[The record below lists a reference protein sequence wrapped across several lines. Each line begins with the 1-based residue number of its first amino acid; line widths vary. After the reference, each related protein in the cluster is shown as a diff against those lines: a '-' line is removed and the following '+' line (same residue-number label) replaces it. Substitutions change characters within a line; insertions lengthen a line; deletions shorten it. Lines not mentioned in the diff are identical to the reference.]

1 MRAQDLHEL
10 VRAEGLLGG
19 EGLGGAGDGPI
30 VAMVSGG
37 RDSVCLLDVAVA
49 VRGPA
54 AVRVLHVNYGLR
66 DEDSDADERLVREL
80 CARLGVAFELV
91 RVRADERARAGE
103 RGNLQAWARELRYR
117 EAERLAVEVEVGGE
131 AGEIDVSQRT
141 LNARA
146 YVRART
152 RARVQG
158 EMRTLI
164 ATGHT
169 ASDQVETIL
178 YRLAASPGR
187 RALLGMAPR
196 EGRIVRPLLGITRE
210 QTAGY
215 CRARGLDWREDVSN
229 DDSLYAR
236 ARVRNRLVPALRS
249 VHPAAQRSVLR
260 TAQLLRDE
268 AELLNTLVE
277 AELGDDAAGAGVG
290 AGGASG
296 SGCGGEGEDGGGIS
310 IARLSELHPAL
321 ARLIV
326 IRLAEDASGGYVPQA
341 GLRVDEIL
349 ALGARGGAGEV
360 HVGGNVAARIEGGV
374 LRMVALPSRAPR
386 A

>member
-1 MRAQDLHEL
+1 VRAQDLHEL

-19 EGLGGAGDGPI
+19 AGGGPI

-37 RDSVCLLDVAVA
+37 RDSVCLLDIAVA

-66 DEDSDADERLVREL
+66 GEDSDADERLVREL

-117 EAERLAVEVEVGGE
+117 EAERLGCA
-131 AGEIDVSQRT
+131 
-141 LNARA
+141 
-146 YVRART
+146 
-152 RARVQG
+152 
-158 EMRTLI
+158 LI

-215 CRARGLDWREDVSN
+215 CRARGLAWREDASN
-229 DDSLYAR
+229 DNSLYAR
-236 ARVRNRLVPALRS
+236 ARVRKRLVPALRS

-268 AELLNTLVE
+268 AELLNALVE
-277 AELGDDAAGAGVG
+277 SELAGRDA
-290 AGGASG
+290 
-296 SGCGGEGEDGGGIS
+296 IS
-310 IARLSELHPAL
+310 TARLAELHPAL

-360 HVGGNVAARIEGGV
+360 HVGGNVAARIEGGM
-374 LRMVALPSRAPR
+374 LRMVALPPR
-386 A
+386 R